1 MKTVRILLLAAM
13 LLPFLLRAQTEQPQK
28 PHKHIAQ
35 SSNAHAKYD
44 SLVRGV
50 SFSYF
55 EQSVSDFSDSTK
67 KAFAK
72 TAWKLWKQEKWSE
85 LEQFFTT
92 NNLNG
97 GWPPNRGATSLKI
110 VTLNPG
116 MLVDRFGGYFDAD
129 SVFQDKGTFVSPAGI
144 PFAQRALPAKTLSSP
159 YRVYKVVKPIT
170 VVKRGGII
178 PWFNQPGLGTQFELP
193 YNINDLK
200 KGGYIAEEKN
210 KKLPK

>member
-1 MKTVRILLLAAM
+1 MKKVRILLLVVM
-13 LLPFLLRAQTEQPQK
+13 LLPFLSKAQPEQSQK
-28 PHKHIAQ
+28 PHKHITH
-35 SSNAHAKYD
+35 SVNAKND

-55 EQSVSDFSDSTK
+55 ALSVPDFSDSTK
-67 KAFAK
+67 KAFAI
-72 TAWKLWKQEKWSE
+72 TAWKLWKQEKWNE

-110 VTLNPG
+110 VTLKAG
-116 MLVDRFGGYFDAD
+116 MLVDRFGGYYDAD

-178 PWFNQPGLGTQFELP
+178 PWFNEPGLGTQFELP
-193 YNINDLK
+193 YTINDLK

-210 KKLPK
+210 RKIPK

>member
-1 MKTVRILLLAAM
+1 MKTIRILLLAVM
-13 LLPFLLRAQTEQPQK
+13 LPFLLKAQTEQSQK
-28 PHKHIAQ
+28 PHKHVAH
-35 SSNAHAKYD
+35 SLNAHAKND
-44 SLVRGV
+44 SLARGV

-55 EQSVSDFSDSTK
+55 EQSVSDFSDTTK
-67 KAFAK
+67 KPLAK
-72 TAWKLWKQEKWSE
+72 TAWKLWKNEKWGE

-110 VTLNPG
+110 VTLKAG
-116 MLVDRFGGYFDAD
+116 MLIDRFGGYYDAD

-159 YRVYKVVKPIT
+159 YRVYKIVKPIPD
-170 VVKRGGII
+170 VKKGGII

-200 KGGYIAEEKN
+200 KGGYIAEEKG

>member
-1 MKTVRILLLAAM
+1 MKTVRILLLAVM
-13 LLPFLLRAQTEQPQK
+13 LPFLLKAQTELPQK
-28 PHKHIAQ
+28 PHKHIAH
-35 SSNAHAKYD
+35 SLNAKND

-55 EQSVSDFSDSTK
+55 EKSVPDFSDSTK
-67 KAFAK
+67 KTLAK
-72 TAWKLWKQEKWSE
+72 TAWKLWKQEKWNE

-110 VTLNPG
+110 VTLKAG
-116 MLVDRFGGYFDAD
+116 MLVDRYGGYYDAD
-129 SVFQDKGTFVSPAGI
+129 SVFQDKGMFVSPAGI

-159 YRVYKVVKPIT
+159 YRVYKIVKPIT
-170 VVKRGGII
+170 DVKKGGII
-178 PWFNQPGLGTQFELP
+178 PWFNQPGLGIQYELP

-200 KGGYIAEEKN
+200 KGGYLAEEKD
-210 KKLPK
+210 KERPK

>member
-1 MKTVRILLLAAM
+1 MKKVRILLLAVM
-13 LLPFLLRAQTEQPQK
+13 LPFLLKAQTDQPQK
-28 PHKHIAQ
+28 TQKHIAH
-35 SSNAHAKYD
+35 SLKAHAKND

-55 EQSVSDFSDSTK
+55 EQSVPGFSDSTK
-67 KAFAK
+67 QSLAKA
-72 TAWKLWKQEKWSE
+72 AWKLWKNENWSGLEK
-85 LEQFFTT
+85 FFTT
-92 NNLNG
+92 DSLNG

-116 MLVDRFGGYFDAD
+116 MLVDRFGGYYDAD

-144 PFAQRALPAKTLSSP
+144 PFAQRALPAKTRSSP

-170 VVKRGGII
+170 NVKKGGII
-178 PWFNQPGLGTQFELP
+178 PWFNEPGLGIQFELP

-200 KGGYIAEEKN
+200 KGGYIAEEKD